1 MHPQTSS
8 TQRNSLTPLNS
19 MCYITF
25 LSPTII
31 IIIYPQLLHLYH
43 SWDCGGSFQAVR
55 ERPYAI
61 AVPRHSLQASLGF
74 TLDIQSPKSY
84 RARKQIHC
92 FLVPVR
98 SSWQTSYFVDCLIA
112 MKCVRKVCDL
122 HSSVHKRSGGRG
134 PGDGGPGY
142 PLYGGGHAI
151 DFFFN

>member
-1 MHPQTSS
+1 
-8 TQRNSLTPLNS
+8 

-25 LSPTII
+25 LIPTII

-74 TLDIQSPKSY
+74 TLDIQNPKSY

-112 MKCVRKVCDL
+112 MKCVRKVCEKCATCT
-122 HSSVHKRSGGRG
+122 VACIREVGEGVQG
-134 PGDGGPGY
+134 TVVPAI
-142 PLYGGGHAI
+142 LYTEVGMQ
-151 DFFFN
+151 